1 MIWKI
6 VLIFLNIVEGKFL
19 HYGNPIHDF
28 GLTIATKNPICSSD
42 SPFIL
47 NIIKNDINKVYIKKL
62 SGLLPELD
70 IISKK
75 VLEWNSI
82 YIDKILDSRI
92 IPEEFKKPL
101 ILELI
106 NIVQNGDNAGSSFLE
121 WYKELIDCFL
131 Y

>member
-6 VLIFLNIVEGKFL
+6 VLIF
-19 HYGNPIHDF
+19 
-28 GLTIATKNPICSSD
+28 
-42 SPFIL
+42 L